1 MEQLFDLSWWL
12 RMHARVLFAGAAFG
26 MYWIVQVKSQYMD
39 AEMFASVVRR
49 LIEAGNVPRALK
61 LSNAGHPVPVC
72 VATKA
77 AILAAA
83 RVGVQVSAARSGYRG
98 GPNAALPPILT
109 EITRDYD
116 EAFRNATAPLWK
128 GFFLAL
134 PSPLLLALAAWGSF
148 ESRGSASFTWGMAVA
163 ATGILA
169 LGYAGYCHVQI
180 VLSRERV
187 FQQLAPLFE
196 KIARDGGRGI
206 EAQELSMGT

>member
-26 MYWIVQVKSQYMD
+26 MYWIVQVRSQSMD
-39 AEMFASVVRR
+39 AEMFASVVRK
-49 LIEAGNVPRALK
+49 LIEAGNVSRALK
-61 LSNAGHPVPVC
+61 LTNAVHPVPVC

-83 RVGVQVSAARSGYRG
+83 RVGAQVNAARGGYRG
-98 GPNAALPPILT
+98 GPNAALPPVLT
-109 EITRDYD
+109 EISRDYD
-116 EAFRNATAPLWK
+116 EAFRKATAPLWR

-134 PSPLLLALAAWGSF
+134 PSPFLLALAAWGSL
-148 ESRGSASFTWGMAVA
+148 ENRGTWGTAVA
-163 ATGILA
+163 AAGILA

-187 FQQLAPLFE
+187 FQHLAPLFE
-196 KIARDGGRGI
+196 KIARDGGRAI
-206 EAQELSMGT
+206 EAQELSTGT